1 MIFIRNKIYK
11 IVRTCIDLI
20 NIIRGFWHYQR
31 TGITLPKTYQSLI
44 SLFCITKGK
53 SNDLIHWFIK
63 RKNPKIELNSYEGIL
78 GTKSLEDI
86 QVIVKQLN
94 QKGYAVFPNALNKE
108 MLEYFTNFGF
118 KQNASVRPME
128 ASDHSKPRQKARV
141 NLEKPLA
148 IRYDF
153 DEGLLVNDP
162 VVQSLMADK
171 SLLAV
176 AQEYLGSAPYSDV
189 TGMWWHTD
197 FSDEPNPE
205 AATMWHFDMDRV
217 KWLKYFFY
225 ITDVTTETGPHCFVE
240 GTHQTNGIP
249 SKILKQGY
257 ARITDQEVS
266 ECFDKQQII
275 EFIAQKG
282 TLIIEDTRGLHKG
295 KAVIKG
301 ARLLFQTQFSDHLFG
316 GTYEKKFI
324 SKYSNPTIQDFIEKN
339 KSVYKRYL

>member
-1 MIFIRNKIYK
+1 MRAMKNYLLLVIKI
-11 IVRTCIDLI
+11 CFDLI
-20 NIIRGFWHYQR
+20 NVVKGFWHYQR
-31 TGITLPKTYQSLI
+31 TEITLPKTYQSMI
-44 SLFCITKGK
+44 HLFCTTRGK

-86 QVIVKQLN
+86 QVIVEQIN
-94 QKGYAVFPNALNKE
+94 EKGYAVFPNALNNE
-108 MLEYFTNFGF
+108 MLEYLTNFGF
-118 KQNASVRPME
+118 NQLASVRPME
-128 ASDHSKPRQKARV
+128 ALGYSKPIQKATV

-162 VVQSLMADK
+162 IVQSLMTDK

-176 AQEYLGSAPYSDV
+176 AQEYLGCAPCSDV

-249 SKILKQGY
+249 SQILKQGY
-257 ARITDQEVS
+257 ARITDQEVN
-266 ECFDKQQII
+266 ECFKKDKII
-275 EFIAQKG
+275 EFLAKKG

-295 KAVIKG
+295 KPVIKG
-301 ARLLFQTQFSDHLFG
+301 ARLLFQSQYSDHLFG
-316 GTYEKKFI
+316 GSYSKKFI
-324 SKYSNPTIQDFIEKN
+324 TNYANPAIREFIQKFK
-339 KSVYKRYL
+339 KVYKRYL